1 MSDNAADK
9 LKRLVKIAT
18 QLSETLNLEDLLQL
32 IMTSA
37 AELLEARSGSLLLL
51 DEASH
56 ELVFR
61 VASAEPEL
69 VGQRM
74 PADKGV
80 AGQALQRGEPVVV
93 SGDSGDAQVYREVDK
108 AMGTATESLIA
119 VPMMI
124 GTKQLGVIEVMNKR
138 AGSFTEEDQE
148 LAVGL
153 ASLAAVAIEN
163 ASMYASLADA
173 VIEARMSY
181 RL

>member
-1 MSDNAADK
+1 MPESEAK
-9 LKRLVKIAT
+9 LKRLVAVAS
-18 QLSETLNLEDLLQL
+18 QLSSTLNVEELLQL
-32 IMTSA
+32 IMSSA

-51 DEASH
+51 DDETG

-80 AGQALQRGEPVVV
+80 AGQALRDGRPVVV
-93 SGDSGDAQVYREVDK
+93 QDAAQDSRVHREVDE
-108 AMGTATESLIA
+108 AMGTTTESLLA
-119 VPMMI
+119 VPLTM
-124 GTKQLGVIEVMNKR
+124 GGKSLGGIEVMNKQTG
-138 AGSFTEEDQE
+138 AFSAEDEE
-148 LAVGL
+148 LAVAL

-163 ASMYASLADA
+163 AGMYARLADA
-173 VIEARMSY
+173 VVAARMSY